1 VRRRTAVVL
10 ALLAASAAA
19 FWLPSAARAACGA
32 TATPLHGPAP
42 LTVTFTATCAS
53 SAYTWQFGDGQQAT
67 GQSVEHAYAAGSW
80 TPTLTTDAGTDALP
94 AVTSVSLILTGPKQ
108 ANYAQWITLHVSV
121 KPAVPVE
128 IRGHR
133 VRGGTVRFRA
143 LSTAPYV
150 ALGGGVRSA
159 PLHVALVPTISLS
172 LRGTTVYGGAAH
184 AVAVLHPAAAGSV
197 KLTVDG
203 RPGARIDTRRLHT
216 VVVATSTPAPGWV
229 AAKRSLSVA
238 VAQPTLSVGA
248 ESPAVAEL
256 ETDLGQLHYLVPTHG
271 TTFTPDLVDSIYAFQ
286 KVNHLDRT
294 GVADAATWKALTNP
308 AIPQPKYKTPGLHVE
323 VDKELQVLFVV
334 RDGQITQISPVS
346 TAGLPGRFT
355 PVGQF
360 AVYRKVDGF
369 DPSPLGTLYLPS
381 YFTGG
386 YAIHGNPSVPP
397 YPASHGCVRVPMWIA
412 PTMFAEL
419 VLGTPVDVY

>member
-1 VRRRTAVVL
+1 VRRSFLLAIAV
-10 ALLAASAAA
+10 LAASAAA
-19 FWLPSAARAACGA
+19 TLAPVASAACSE
-32 TATPLHGPAP
+32 TATPRQGSAP
-42 LTVTFTATCAS
+42 LTVTFTATCTS
-53 SAYTWQFGDGQQAT
+53 SVYTWNFGDGQQAQ
-67 GQSVEHAYAAGSW
+67 GQSVQHVYAAGRW
-80 TPTLTTDAGTDALP
+80 QPTLTTDGGTDTLP
-94 AVTSVSLILTGPKQ
+94 SVTAVLIVLTGPTEAK
-108 ANYAQWITLHVSV
+108 YAQSITLHVSV
-121 KPAVPVE
+121 TPAVPVE
-128 IRGHR
+128 VRGHQAQ
-133 VRGGTVRFRA
+133 GGVIHLRA

-150 ALGGGVRSA
+150 ALGGGGRSA
-159 PLHVALVPTISLS
+159 PLKISLEPTISLS
-172 LRGTTVYGGAAH
+172 LRGSTVFGGNAH
-184 AVAVLHPAAAGSV
+184 AVAVLHPASAGKV

-203 RPGARIDTRRLHT
+203 KPGARVDTKHVHT
-216 VVVATSTPAPGWV
+216 AIVVASSTPAPGWV
-229 AAKRSLSVA
+229 AATKSLSVT
-238 VAQPTLSVGA
+238 VAEPTLSVGA
-248 ESPAVAEL
+248 TSPAVAEL
-256 ETDLGQLHYLVPTHG
+256 ESDLAQLHYLVPGHG
-271 TTFTPDLVDSIYAFQ
+271 TTFSDDLVDSIYAFQ
-286 KVNHLDRT
+286 KVNHLPRT
-294 GVADAATWKALTNP
+294 GMADAATWKALANP

-323 VDKELQVLFVV
+323 VDKALQVLFVV

-419 VLGTPVDVY
+419 IIGTPVDVY